1 MKTTILSLIAFAGCV
16 ALTSCEDN
24 SVSYEQ
30 VLVNHTNEIITV
42 MAGSGTCGEH
52 NYTISPGA
60 KKTVH
65 QARVLNAPS
74 SCEDHHYMIMSG
86 PSNITDISDMS
97 NWIRTEN
104 KGLVRCEF
112 DFEYTHNTDTT
123 TVQ

>member
-1 MKTTILSLIAFAGCV
+1 MKTTILSLIACV
-16 ALTSCEDN
+16 ALASCEDN

-42 MAGSGTCGEH
+42 MGGSGTCGEQ
-52 NYTISPGA
+52 NYTISPGQ

-74 SCEDHHYMIMSG
+74 SCADHHYMIMSG
-86 PSNITDISDMS
+86 PNNITDISDQS
-97 NWIRTEN
+97 NWIRTES
-104 KGLVRCEF
+104 KGIVRCEF

-123 TVQ
+123 AVK